1 MKRLYTLFAFV
12 ALLFASCAEQAAQT
26 GNIPLPPDTPMP
38 HLSVD
43 VQGIISMEAEGGV
56 VAIPYTITDPVEG
69 LEVEATTEQDW
80 IGDISV
86 EAESVSLFVDVNN
99 SAEQRVG
106 TITLAYGEESITL
119 AVQQAG
125 AEASEDVMFNI
136 TSDRKMPFT
145 AKGGKGVIT
154 YTIEDAEDAGSKPT
168 AGVDADWVRID
179 EITAEAVNFTVGRNT
194 ETSKRSTKITLSY
207 KGSELT
213 VFVDQEAA
221 SNEVTLKVDKTMVKS
236 GDVVTFTVIY
246 EDEDVT
252 ASSTIHANYTNEEV
266 ANPYTTSESGDQSFY
281 AKYNGIKS
289 KLCSITVTPAY
300 APEFPVDANPESYNF
315 NQRLLM
321 VDHTGLGCGYC
332 PYMKEAIKEAEN
344 NANYKDKFNVVY
356 SYSYNSSEVCYTSTS
371 KTLFSYYQNVCST
384 STVGMYLTGY
394 PSITMNYN
402 HNTAGNYNMVTSQIN
417 EVWDANPT
425 ASIALAAKI
434 EGEKIVISA
443 SVKSSKTQNVKLA
456 LWVLEDDINATQS
469 NATASWMH
477 THHSVLRDAPTG
489 VSKTDI
495 SGVDF
500 GYVEAN
506 TTMSRVMEF
515 DLFAANSWK
524 KENFKVIAII
534 SAPSEK
540 YDNKYEVV
548 NTAICEFGSSIGF
561 DYKK

>member
-1 MKRLYTLFAFV
+1 MKRLYTLFALV
-12 ALLFASCAEQAAQT
+12 VLLFAACGEQAVEPGTPQPT
-26 GNIPLPPDTPMP
+26 PEPDVQ
-38 HLSVD
+38 HLSVG
-43 VQGIISMEAEGGV
+43 VEGIINMEAEGGV

-106 TITLAYGEESITL
+106 TITIAYGEESITL
-119 AVQQAG
+119 AIQQAG
-125 AEASEDVMFNI
+125 AEASEDVTFNI
-136 TSDRKMPFT
+136 TSDRKMSFV

-154 YTIEDAEDAGSKPT
+154 YTIEDAEDAESKPT
-168 AGVDADWVRID
+168 AEVDADWVRID

-236 GDVVTFTVIY
+236 GDAVTFTVIY

-300 APEFPVDANPESYNF
+300 APEFPVDANPESYDF

-356 SYSYNSSEVCYTSTS
+356 SYSYSSSEVCYTSTS
-371 KTLFSYYQNVCST
+371 KTLFSYYQNVCSS
-384 STVGMYLTGY
+384 STIGMYLTGY

-443 SVKSSKTQNVKLA
+443 SVKSSKTQNVKLS
-456 LWVLEDDINATQS
+456 LWVLEDDIYATQS

-515 DLFAANSWK
+515 DLFAASSWK

>member
-43 VQGIISMEAEGGV
+43 VQGIITMEAEGGV

-106 TITLAYGEESITL
+106 TITLAYGGESITL
-119 AVQQAG
+119 AIQQAG
-125 AEASEDVMFNI
+125 AEASEDVMFKI

-154 YTIEDAEDAGSKPT
+154 YTIEDAEDAESKPT
-168 AGVDADWVRID
+168 AKVDADWVRID

-266 ANPYTTSESGDQSFY
+266 ANPYTTSESGDLSFY

-300 APEFPVDANPESYNF
+300 APEFPVDANPESYDF

>member
-1 MKRLYTLFAFV
+1 MKRLYTLFALV
-12 ALLFASCAEQAAQT
+12 AMLFASCDEP
-26 GNIPLPPDTPMP
+26 GHETPQP
-38 HLSVD
+38 GTPAPKLSVD
-43 VQGIISMEAEGGV
+43 IEGIITMEAKGGEV
-56 VAIPYTITDPVEG
+56 TINYTITDPVEG
-69 LEVEATTEQDW
+69 LELEATTQQDW
-80 IGDISV
+80 IGNINV
-86 EAESVSLFVDVNN
+86 GEAVTLFVDVNN
-99 SAEQRVG
+99 SVEQRVG
-106 TITLAYGEESITL
+106 MVTLAYGEESITL
-119 AVQQAG
+119 AIQQAA
-125 AEASEDVMFNI
+125 AEVNEDVKFSV
-136 TSDRKMPFT
+136 TSDRKMAF
-145 AKGGKGVIT
+145 ASKGGNGTIS
-154 YTIEDAEDAGSKPT
+154 YTIEDAEAADAQPSAK
-168 AGVDADWVRID
+168 VDVDWVRID

-221 SNEVTLKVDKTMVKS
+221 SNEVTLTADKSIVKS
-236 GDVVTFTVIY
+236 GEQVTFTVIY
-246 EDEDVT
+246 EGEDVT
-252 ASSTIHANYTNEEV
+252 TSSTIYANYTNEQLS
-266 ANPYTTSESGDQSFY
+266 NPYTTEGSGDLSFY

-289 KLCSITVTPAY
+289 KICSVTVTPAY
-300 APEFPVDANPESYNF
+300 APEFPEDTNPESYDF
-315 NQRLLM
+315 NQRMLL

-356 SYSYNSSEVCYTSTS
+356 AYSYSSSEVCYTSTS
-371 KTLFSYYQNVCST
+371 KTLFNYYQNICST
-384 STVGMYLTGY
+384 STIGMYLTGY
-394 PSITMNYN
+394 PSTTLNYN
-402 HNTAGNYNMVTSQIN
+402 HNTAGNYNMVQSQIN

-443 SVKSSKTQNVKLA
+443 SVKSSKTQNVKLS
-456 LWVLEDDINATQS
+456 LWVLEDDIYATQS

-477 THHSVLRDAPTG
+477 THHNVLRDAPTK
-489 VSKTDI
+489 VSATDI

-500 GYVEAN
+500 GYIEAN

-515 DLFAANSWK
+515 DLFAANSWN

>member
-1 MKRLYTLFAFV
+1 MLFA
-12 ALLFASCAEQAAQT
+12 ACEEQAIERPESGVQ
-26 GNIPLPPDTPMP
+26 
-38 HLSVD
+38 HLTVGVD
-43 VQGIISMEAEGGV
+43 GIISMEAKGGDV
-56 VAIPYTITDPVEG
+56 SIPYTITEPVEG
-69 LEVEATTEQDW
+69 IALEVSTAQDW
-80 IGDISV
+80 IGDITIGE
-86 EAESVSLFVDVNN
+86 EAVTLFVDVNN

-106 TITLAYGEESITL
+106 MVTLVYGEESITL
-119 AVQQAG
+119 AIQQAE
-125 AEASEDVMFNI
+125 AEVNEDVKFNV
-136 TSDRKMPFT
+136 TSDRKMAFA
-145 AKGGKGVIT
+145 AKGGEGVIT
-154 YTIEDAEDAGSKPT
+154 YTIEDAEETNPVPSAK
-168 AGVDADWVRID
+168 VDVDWVRID
-179 EITAEAVNFTVGRNT
+179 EVTAEAVNFTVGRNT

-221 SNEVTLKVDKTMVKS
+221 STEVTLTADKSVVKS
-236 GDVVTFTVIY
+236 GEQVTFTVIY
-246 EDEDVT
+246 EGEDVT

-266 ANPYTTSESGDQSFY
+266 SNPYTTTESGDLSFY

-289 KLCSITVTPAY
+289 KLCSVTVTPAY
-300 APEFPVDANPESYNF
+300 APEFPVDSAPESYDF
-315 NQRLLM
+315 NQRVLL

-332 PYMKEAIKEAEN
+332 PYMKEAIKSASE

-356 SYSYNSSEVCYTSTS
+356 SYSYSSSEVCYTSTS
-371 KTLFSYYQNVCST
+371 KTLFNYYQNVCST
-384 STVGMYLTGY
+384 STIGMYLTGY
-394 PSITMNYN
+394 PSTTFNYN
-402 HNTAGNYNMVTSQIN
+402 HNTAGNYNMVQNQIN

-443 SVKSSKTQNVKLA
+443 SVKSSKTQNVKLS
-456 LWVLEDDINATQS
+456 LWVLEDDIYATQS

-477 THHSVLRDAPTG
+477 THHNVLRDAPTK
-489 VSKTDI
+489 VSATDI

-500 GYVEAN
+500 GYIEAN
-506 TTMSRVMEF
+506 STLSRVMEF
-515 DLFAANSWK
+515 DLFAASSWK

-548 NTAICEFGSSIGF
+548 NTAICEMDSSIGF